1 MEKMRELVSKMVKML
16 EDGDIHRYGCTG
28 ASVEYVDATGNFAV
42 IKASFSTEGMTGYD
56 SEPFSIRRDALVH
69 VADRMSD
76 AQNVVFDIQDID
88 ITVVENI
95 TYFDIDVRVTKSETF
110 VQIGDVVTKM
120 VQVYNT
126 IESLD
131 CVEAV
136 NEIKADY
143 KNITSGSTTHSIEI
157 ISKDDSPL
165 GHVEEM
171 IKCIEE
177 SLAKVGSTMEHRYVT
192 YPLDVT
198 NTKKLDVTNTKKIG
212 IDVIVKWAK

>member
-1 MEKMRELVSKMVKML
+1 MEKMREFVTKMAKML
-16 EDGDIHRYGCTG
+16 EDGDTHRYGCTG

-42 IKASFSTEGMTGYD
+42 IKASFSTEGMTGYNN
-56 SEPFSIRRDALVH
+56 EPFSIHRDALVH
-69 VADRMSD
+69 VADRMGD
-76 AQNVVFDIQDID
+76 AQNVAFTIQDVD
-88 ITVVENI
+88 VMVVENI

-110 VQIGDVVTKM
+110 VKIGDVITKM

-143 KNITSGSTTHSIEI
+143 KNITSGNTTHSMEI

-177 SLAKVGSTMEHRYVT
+177 SLAKVGSTMEHRCII
-192 YPLDVT
+192 YP
-198 NTKKLDVTNTKKIG
+198 LDVTNTKKIG
-212 IDVIVKWAK
+212 IDVIIKWAK